1 MHLYLNEFGW
11 EKIHRNWIIKL
22 NKLSDKKKKNSTFGC
37 LDCGEGGNCLFNCIS
52 YSLTPYSEYNNID
65 ENIYLLRLMLS
76 ENIDDK
82 LFSEIIDIYKINMI
96 NGEFEEMWDPFTIT
110 INDFKEKIIN
120 GGNEY
125 WGDFLLISVLKKIL
139 KVNIIILYS
148 NAKKNEF
155 YNYSLLHE
163 YDKTLNTIILSYEDD
178 IHFRLVGHYNE
189 QQMIVLFNNNKS
201 IF

>member
-1 MHLYLNEFGW
+1 
-11 EKIHRNWIIKL
+11 
-22 NKLSDKKKKNSTFGC
+22 
-37 LDCGEGGNCLFNCIS
+37 
-52 YSLTPYSEYNNID
+52 
-65 ENIYLLRLMLS
+65 MLS

-189 QQMIVLFNNNKS
+189 QQMIVLFNNNN
-201 IF
+201 IPNEILRLINVIR